1 MELDINGAKI
11 LFTLPIDLPVLGPL
25 RISETM
31 VVSWIV
37 MILITGFCI
46 WLTHDLKEE
55 NISKRQ
61 ALAEMLVEMANKFVV
76 GNMGEKFR
84 YMSPF
89 VAALFA
95 TSVVS
100 NLISLVGLRSP
111 TSDLST
117 EAAWAVVV
125 FIMIT
130 VQKIKTSGFGGYLKG
145 FTQPIPVMTPF
156 NVLSELATPVSMA
169 CRHFGNILSG
179 VVING
184 LIYGALAVASSALLG
199 LIPGLVGDVL
209 SQIPVLDVGVP
220 AILSV
225 YFDWFSGIMQAFIFC
240 MLTVM
245 YIANA
250 AEE

>member
-37 MILITGFCI
+37 MLLITGVCI

-61 ALAEMLVEMANKFVV
+61 AVAELLVETANKFVV

-84 YMSPF
+84 YMIPF

-130 VQKIKTSGFGGYLKG
+130 AQKISTSGFGGYLKG

-209 SQIPVLDVGVP
+209 SQIPVLDVGIP